1 MIVVAIPRSGATRI
15 CMDLA
20 EKHNIK
26 FLGEMSP
33 RNMSSQLR
41 LRKDLTH
48 ETKFEIKV
56 TPEEYCKSVE
66 RDPNY
71 VYLANYP
78 GSNLL
83 TSDADYVVM
92 RKDLKNSLFSWVNYV
107 IKGGKLTTTDIEV
120 DATARL
126 KCFFMLDMILDN
138 TYGIVTYCLNNAK
151 EIIWYEDYF
160 PDMDTKYNLI
170 PDNWRKKIDK
180 TFEQYDFVFDAHNEL
195 VKRYGV

>member
-20 EKHNIK
+20 EKHDIK

-33 RNMSSQLR
+33 RNMNDKLR

-48 ETKFEIKV
+48 ETRFEIKV
-56 TPEEYCKSVE
+56 TPEEYCKSIE

-71 VYLANYP
+71 ICLANYP

-92 RKDLKNSLFSWVNYV
+92 RKDLKNSLYSWLNYV
-107 IKGGKLTTTDIEV
+107 IKGKGGRLT
-120 DATARL
+120 DAITRMEA
-126 KCFFMLDMILDN
+126 FFMLNMLLD
-138 TYGIVTYCLNNAK
+138 TAYGIITYCLNNDK

-160 PDMDTKYNLI
+160 PGMDTRYSYI
-170 PDNWRKKIDK
+170 PDNWLKKLDRVCD
-180 TFEQYDFVFDAHNEL
+180 QYHFVFNAHNEL
-195 VKRYGV
+195 VKQYSV

>member
-33 RNMSSQLR
+33 RNLENELR

-56 TPEEYCKSVE
+56 TPEEYCKSIE

-71 VYLANYP
+71 ICLANYP
-78 GSNLL
+78 GANLL

-92 RKDLKNSLFSWVNYV
+92 RKNLKDCLYSWLNYV
-107 IKGGKLTTTDIEV
+107 IKGGRLNGNDGVAKIE
-120 DATARL
+120 A
-126 KCFFMLDMILDN
+126 FFMLKMLLD
-138 TYGIVTYCLNNAK
+138 TAYGVITYCLHNDK

-160 PDMDTKYNLI
+160 PGMDTRYSHI
-170 PDNWRKKIDK
+170 PDNWLKKLDMVCD
-180 TFEQYDFVFDAHNEL
+180 QYHFVFNAHNEL
-195 VKRYGV
+195 VKRYSV